1 MTNKWTK
8 DEGHRSTSVGALYLS
23 EQFMAQRTLRQAI
36 RDNQR
41 HFKYERMLR
50 RIRLRVFEYEDAG
63 NLEKAQR
70 VIAKIKVICGPR
82 WEARQ
87 KRIQDR
93 HLHRVWNR

>member
-1 MTNKWTK
+1 MAV
-8 DEGHRSTSVGALYLS
+8 SVLQPS
-23 EQFMAQRTLRQAI
+23 EQVMKQRTLREAI

-50 RIRLRVFEYEDAG
+50 QIRLRIFEYEDAG

-70 VIAKIKVICGPR
+70 VIEKCKASCGPR